1 MSYIAAMAFRSSGE
15 PTLWEAGARLMQADS
30 PQAWATYTADDIA
43 PFARDMGLVDRN
55 GEVLPPFEWDEE
67 RSLKPR
73 SKPDALY
80 FILYGG
86 FDPAHPAAG
95 RDDITYIS
103 STLPTVEP
111 EEQPKYGHI

>member
-55 GEVLPPFEWDEE
+55 GEVLPPFEWDE
-67 RSLKPR
+67 RSEEHTSELQSLMR
-73 SKPDALY
+73 
-80 FILYGG
+80 
-86 FDPAHPAAG
+86 
-95 RDDITYIS
+95 IS
-103 STLPTVEP
+103 YAVFCL
-111 EEQPKYGHI
+111 QKKKRPKRHQRTNKE

>member
-67 RSLKPR
+67 RRLKLR
-73 SKPDALY
+73 AKLAALH
-80 FILYGG
+80 FLPYGV
-86 FDPAHPAAG
+86 FDPANPAQS
-95 RDDITYIS
+95 RDDTRYTS
-103 STLPTVEP
+103 SPFPLETPQETGT
-111 EEQPKYGHI
+111 KSN

>member
-67 RSLKPR
+67 RRLKLR
-73 SKPDALY
+73 AKLDALY
-80 FILYGG
+80 FILYGV
-86 FDPAHPAAG
+86 FAQIG
-95 RDDITYIS
+95 RASCRERVGQY
-103 STLPTVEP
+103 V
-111 EEQPKYGHI
+111 